1 MSDLDLEK
9 DLSVILRKEQ
19 IHRDEPMAR
28 HTTFGVGGPCDW
40 FLMPETVSEFIS
52 LVKYFRE
59 KGISYLTVG
68 GGANLLVRDKGIR
81 GAVIW
86 TGKFS
91 GVEILGNTLTAF
103 SGTPTALVAKKAWEA
118 GLSGLEFAAGIP
130 GTIGGAAYMN
140 AGAFD
145 GEMAK
150 VVTEIRTCDA
160 AGCEHCYD
168 ISELGYGYR
177 TSRFMENPETILE
190 ITMRLSEGN
199 AADISAKMEEYRR
212 KRSATQPLSRR
223 SAGSTFKRPV
233 GVAAA
238 KLIDDAGLKGFSV
251 GDAAV
256 SEKHAGFI
264 VNLGHATCA
273 DILAVMARVSE
284 KVNEKYGI
292 LLEPEVWIVGE
303 D

>member
-1 MSDLDLEK
+1 
-9 DLSVILRKEQ
+9 
-19 IHRDEPMAR
+19 
-28 HTTFGVGGPCDW
+28 
-40 FLMPETVSEFIS
+40 
-52 LVKYFRE
+52 
-59 KGISYLTVG
+59 
-68 GGANLLVRDKGIR
+68 
-81 GAVIW
+81 
-86 TGKFS
+86 
-91 GVEILGNTLTAF
+91 
-103 SGTPTALVAKKAWEA
+103 
-118 GLSGLEFAAGIP
+118 
-130 GTIGGAAYMN
+130 
-140 AGAFD
+140 
-145 GEMAK
+145 
-150 VVTEIRTCDA
+150 
-160 AGCEHCYD
+160 
-168 ISELGYGYR
+168 
-177 TSRFMENPETILE
+177 
-190 ITMRLSEGN
+190 MRLSEGN

-284 KVNEKYGI
+284 KVNEAYGVR
-292 LLEPEVWIVGE
+292 LEPEVRIVGE